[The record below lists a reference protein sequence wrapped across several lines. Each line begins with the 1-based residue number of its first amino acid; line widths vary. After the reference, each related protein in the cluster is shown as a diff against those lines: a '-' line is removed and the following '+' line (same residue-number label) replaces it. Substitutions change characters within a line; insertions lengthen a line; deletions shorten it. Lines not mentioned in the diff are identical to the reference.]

1 MYTQVKL
8 TNLLGN
14 NTIFINQSNTT
25 LSHDTVNNY
34 WIATPINSSLGE
46 CYFISSNN
54 INYLK
59 AHKYYCSV
67 DVKGTADGYAQ
78 IYFPYLP
85 PYLSTGQAVNT
96 TWKRIAFISDSTA
109 YGDIEN
115 NSNPIRFDNDN
126 ATVNRTNYYKQFMLI
141 DLTASFG
148 AGNEPT
154 KEWCDSNIQYFN
166 GDCYIMYGNAS
177 TDFQNK
183 MVQAYR
189 PGMDI
194 EVEYGQID
202 PDARDTASVNDK
214 SAEMV
219 FSNANQVVGENQN
232 KENIKIATLE
242 NREILLDGSFEFAPE
257 TSITDRE
264 IGFRPTVLS
273 DSIGN
278 FATQPY
284 IKITTTNIISAAGL
298 TITFSP
304 LLGQYATDFDVY
316 VGDTV
321 HSISGNQKIRW
332 CSDFTVEGVNNV
344 NVVIKK
350 WSKGLTRAKITQIDF
365 GFYLTL
371 TADEL
376 TSFRMSETF
385 NPISTQLSDGTITFD
400 FLNIDKK
407 YNPFN
412 LGAQQR
418 FIVDRQP
425 ITTKAGY
432 KDEMYQ
438 IGYHELSGKP
448 KIESSTIQLTGYT
461 LINKLNKQ
469 LETTLYENKNIKY
482 IAENILAR
490 CGVQKYSVDSGLT
503 DTITTIVTGNAKD
516 VISSLLIAYCKQIWQ
531 YGDTLYI
538 GNKTTNNSGFNITS
552 NVEQQPTINTD
563 NQINKISVKY
573 YTYNHSTVLEELTSY
588 KSTEIGTVVINTDYA
603 SGMVLSGETS
613 HATLVGSTIDS
624 ATVNFTSAE
633 KEIKVNGYKYKK
645 VELSAVKNNN
655 NSQGIDI
662 EIGDNQFIQ
671 SSAQANAVLNWI
683 NKYYSNKNIIDTK
696 WRQNP
701 IVQLG
706 DIIGVDT
713 DFGNQNIIVES
724 NIYEYKQGGLSGQ
737 TKGRCI

>member
-1 MYTQVKL
+1 MYTQYKVI
-8 TNLLGN
+8 NLLGN
-14 NTIFINQSNTT
+14 NTIFINQFNTT

-34 WIATPINSSLGE
+34 WIATPTNSSLGE

-85 PYLSTGQAVNT
+85 PYLSTLQAVDT
-96 TWKRIAFISDSTA
+96 TWKRIAFISDSTVC
-109 YGDIEN
+109 GDIEN

-148 AGNEPT
+148 VGNEPT
-154 KEWCDSNIQYFN
+154 KEWCDNHIEYFN
-166 GDCYIMYGNAS
+166 GEMYVNYGSVSA
-177 TDFQNK
+177 DFQNK
-183 MVQAYR
+183 MVQAFR
-189 PGMDI
+189 PRMDI
-194 EVEYGQID
+194 AVEYGQID
-202 PDARDTASVNDK
+202 PDARDSASINDK
-214 SAEMV
+214 SAEMM
-219 FSNANQVVGENQN
+219 FSNANQTIGENQN

-242 NREILLDGSFEFAPE
+242 NREMLLDGSFEFAPE

-332 CSDFTVEGVNNV
+332 CSDFTVEGVNNIK
-344 NVVIKK
+344 VVIKK

-371 TADEL
+371 TANEL

-385 NPISTQLSDGTITFD
+385 NPISTQLSDGTIVFD
-400 FLNIDKK
+400 FLNLQKK

-425 ITTKAGY
+425 ITTKVGY
-432 KDEMYQ
+432 KNEMYQ

-461 LINKLNKQ
+461 LISKLNKQ
-469 LETTLYENKNIKY
+469 LETTLYENKTIKY

-503 DTITTIVTGNAKD
+503 DTITTIVSGNAKD

-538 GNKTTNNSGFNITS
+538 GNKTTNDSGFNITS
-552 NVEQQPTINTD
+552 NVEKQPTINTD

-573 YTYNHSTVLEELTSY
+573 YTYNHSTVLEELTCY

-613 HATLVGSTIDS
+613 HATLVSSTIDS
-624 ATVNFTSAE
+624 ATVNFTSAD
-633 KEIKVNGYKYKK
+633 KEIKINGYKYKK

-724 NIYEYKQGGLSGQ
+724 NTYEYKQGGLSGQ